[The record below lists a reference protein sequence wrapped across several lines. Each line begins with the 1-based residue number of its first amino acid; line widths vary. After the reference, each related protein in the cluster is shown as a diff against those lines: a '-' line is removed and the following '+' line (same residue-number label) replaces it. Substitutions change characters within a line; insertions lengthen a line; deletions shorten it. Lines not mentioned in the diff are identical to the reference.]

1 LSFLEKKLTNSK
13 LNQFNERK
21 QYNNKKTFYTSSA
34 EETFG
39 VGKNI
44 GKKLKGGE
52 VILLIGELG
61 TGKTIFVKGL
71 AQGLGVKSNAEI
83 TSPTFT
89 IIHQHYGRLPLYHID
104 LFRITCAEELYNLGL
119 EEIMSGANIVAIE
132 WAEKLGALTP
142 KRCIK
147 IFFQHLGG
155 NKRSLFISIPYDS
168 LAILS

>member
-1 LSFLEKKLTNSK
+1 MSNSENNK
-13 LNQFNERK
+13 FNERK
-21 QYNNKKTFYTSSA
+21 QHNNKKTLYTSSA
-34 EETFG
+34 EETFD

-71 AQGLGVKSNAEI
+71 AQGLRVKNNDEI

-89 IIHQHYGRLPLYHID
+89 IIHQHYGRLPLYHVD
-104 LFRITCAEELYNLGL
+104 LYRITCAEEIYNLGL
-119 EEIMSGANIVAIE
+119 EEIMNGSNIVAIE

-142 KRCIK
+142 KRCIEV
-147 IFFQHLGG
+147 FFQHSGG
-155 NKRSLFISIPYDS
+155 NKRSLFLSIPYDS